1 MRLMRLLTLL
11 VRAWRAVA
19 HTSSLTHS
27 SVLFLARILRICEGA
42 AERQVKSGDVQGA
55 IALLLGAASEYGY
68 AHGEAERLRARAASL
83 GAESSDPPCPGAV
96 RWLAE
101 AQATELE
108 VRRKLR

>member
-1 MRLMRLLTLL
+1 MRLLTLL

-68 AHGEAERLRARAASL
+68 AHGEAERLRARAAGL
-83 GAESSDPPCPGAV
+83 GAESSDPPYPGVV
-96 RWLAE
+96 RLLAE
-101 AQATELE
+101 AQAMELE